1 MAGFTYEKNLPHQ
14 ERAIESVL
22 AVFDLVHLNTK
33 VQNDENPLIEFAGS
47 LKTDNLQKIQQANN
61 VADIALSHS
70 NVLDIS
76 METGTGKTYTY
87 TKTMFELN
95 RELGV
100 FKFIVVVPTLSIK
113 AGTKNF
119 LQSTSLAEHFRKD
132 FAGQYGETE
141 IELYVVES
149 QKNKAK
155 KAFMPSEIVRFVQA
169 EDKQKIHVLL
179 INAGMINSD
188 TMAGKDKGNDG
199 SRLIKD
205 KFSVPF
211 EALASTNPFVII
223 DEPHKF
229 PTSKKTWEN
238 IQKFNA
244 QFILR
249 YGATFNNQFENL
261 LYRLSAIDAFNDDL
275 VKGIR
280 AFTEQIDGDNGE
292 RIKLIDLDGK
302 EATFILDKQAFKLSK
317 GENLNRI
324 HQAIRDLFVSEMNKS
339 VLVLSNGIELKK
351 AIPSIRIHTATL
363 CGIK

>member
-1 MAGFTYEKNLPHQ
+1 MTGFTYEKNLPHQ

-22 AVFDLVHLNTK
+22 AVFDCVHLK
-33 VQNDENPLIEFAGS
+33 ACGSDENPLIEFSGS
-47 LKTDNLQKIQQANN
+47 LKTDNLQKIQQAND
-61 VADIALSHS
+61 VGDVALSNS
-70 NVLDIS
+70 NMLDIS

-87 TKTMFELN
+87 TKTMFELH
-95 RELGV
+95 RMLGV
-100 FKFIVVVPTLSIK
+100 FKFIVVIPTLSIK

-119 LQSTSLAEHFRKD
+119 LQSASLAEHFRKD
-132 FAGQYGETE
+132 FEGQYGETE

-149 QKNKAK
+149 QKSNAK

-188 TMAGKDKGNDG
+188 TMAGKNKGNDG

-211 EALASTNPFVII
+211 EALASVNPFVIV

-229 PTSKKTWEN
+229 DINGVTWQN

-249 YGATFNNQFENL
+249 YGATFPSVEVNKKMKTAKML
-261 LYRLSAIDAFNDDL
+261 
-275 VKGIR
+275 K
-280 AFTEQIDGDNGE
+280 
-292 RIKLIDLDGK
+292 
-302 EATFILDKQAFKLSK
+302 
-317 GENLNRI
+317 
-324 HQAIRDLFVSEMNKS
+324 MNKEK
-339 VLVLSNGIELKK
+339 LLN
-351 AIPSIRIHTATL
+351 
-363 CGIK
+363 